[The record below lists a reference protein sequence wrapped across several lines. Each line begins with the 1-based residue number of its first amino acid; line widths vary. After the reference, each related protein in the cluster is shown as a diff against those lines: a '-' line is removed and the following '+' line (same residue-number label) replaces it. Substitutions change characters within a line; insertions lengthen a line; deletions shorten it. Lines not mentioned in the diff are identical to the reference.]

1 MARLAAA
8 EVDRRLERLDGWERK
23 GKFITKTF
31 KFKTFMDGIAFV
43 NELAAIAEKQEH
55 HPDIHIRWTTIWVE
69 IQTHDEGGITPYDI
83 DLATEIEKHMRGKQE
98 RKARPAKR

>member
-8 EVDRRLERLDGWERK
+8 EVDRRLEGLDGWKRK

-31 KFKTFMDGIAFV
+31 TFKTFMDGIAFV

-55 HPDIHIRWTTIWVE
+55 HPDIHLRWTTIRVE

-83 DLATEIEKHMRGKQE
+83 DLATEIEKHVGGRHELKP
-98 RKARPAKR
+98 RPAKR